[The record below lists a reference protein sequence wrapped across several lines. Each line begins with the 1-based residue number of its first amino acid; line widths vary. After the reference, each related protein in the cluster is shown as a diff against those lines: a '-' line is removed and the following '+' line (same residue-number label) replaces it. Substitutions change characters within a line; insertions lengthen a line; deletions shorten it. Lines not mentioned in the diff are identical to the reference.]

1 MERVDSTMKIPFK
14 VLFLLF
20 VLAEIAAFIL
30 VGGAIGVLPTLGL
43 VLAGMFGGAVLLRWS
58 GVATLRRIR
67 AELDAGRQ
75 PAPPL
80 VDGAL
85 LAVAALLIMAPGFV
99 SDAMGVAL
107 LVPAARRNIRRL
119 AARRF
124 SSFGPGAATNR
135 RASGP
140 VIELDRGEYDRRVST
155 DSPWRR

>member
-1 MERVDSTMKIPFK
+1 
-14 VLFLLF
+14 
-20 VLAEIAAFIL
+20 
-30 VGGAIGVLPTLGL
+30 
-43 VLAGMFGGAVLLRWS
+43 VLLRWS

-99 SDAMGVAL
+99 SDATGVAL
-107 LVPAARRNIRRL
+107 LVPAVRRNIRRL

-124 SSFGPGAATNR
+124 RPLTPRPAAEGR
-135 RASGP
+135 SGGP
-140 VIELDRGEYDRRVST
+140 VIELDRSEYERGAAAE
-155 DSPWRR
+155 SPWRR